1 MNTGTRGF
9 SLLELM
15 VAMAILAFAL
25 VALLGHQGVAIQMS
39 DYSNRVSQATF
50 LAEGKMLDIEHK
62 LLKDSIDSLDNCED
76 GDFREEGFRRYRWK
90 ACAFPLEIQEGA
102 GEQLTERFSAL
113 FMGFAGGDAA
123 GAGSAMG
130 ASGAGAGGMS
140 SGMERAMGQL
150 AMATGMIPSFLQQ
163 LEDQIRKVRL
173 EVTWRDQVQERRLLI
188 ERFITALG
196 RDDASGEPP
205 KDDLAREQAGQIQDE
220 MMNNGVPPPMGG
232 K

>member
-1 MNTGTRGF
+1 MSAQQAGF

-15 VAMAILAFAL
+15 IAMAILAFAL

-62 LLKDSIDSLDNCED
+62 ILKDSIDVIDNCED
-76 GDFREEGFRRYRWK
+76 GDFRAEGFRRYRWR

-113 FMGFAGGDAA
+113 FMGFMGG
-123 GAGSAMG
+123 G
-130 ASGAGAGGMS
+130 GAGAGAGAMGGMNA
-140 SGMERAMGQL
+140 GMERAMGQI
-150 AMATGMIPSFLQQ
+150 AMATGMVPTFLQQ
-163 LEDQIRKVRL
+163 LEDKIRKVRL

-188 ERFITALG
+188 ERFVTALG
-196 RDDASGEPP
+196 RDDAQGEPP
-205 KDDLAREQAGQIQDE
+205 PDDLAREQAQEVQQEIIDQ
-220 MMNNGVPPPMGG
+220 GG
-232 K
+232 AMPAEEGK